1 MTSLNR
7 KLLRDLRH
15 LNSQVIAVMLVVAC
29 GMATYITMRSAYES
43 LVVSQADYYREYR
56 FAEVFAQV
64 KRAPETLVPRLVAIP
79 GVSRVETRVVF
90 EVALDV
96 PGLEEPATGRL
107 VSIPENNRPLLND
120 LFLRRGRYIEPRQRD
135 EVIVSEAFAD
145 ANGLKIGDRLGAVL
159 NGRWQR
165 LRIVGVAISPEYVY
179 EIRGIEVFPDNRRFG
194 VLWMSREVLGPVF
207 DFKGGFNDLALAL
220 SPGANEAEVISR
232 VDTLLENHGGLGAFG
247 RDEHLSHRFLSDEIK
262 QDRVTGIFIPSIFLG
277 IAAFLIHIILSRII
291 ILQRPQIAVLKAFGY
306 GRWAIGWHYL
316 QFALVI
322 VAGGALLGVAAGIW
336 LGTRLAD
343 LYARF
348 FHFPQLRFELTPFMI
363 GTALLISGGSA
374 CLGAWTAVRK
384 ATALPPAEAMRPEP
398 PARFQTGWLERLG
411 LQRFFHPS
419 FRMILRHLARKK
431 MKALMSIFGIAWAVA
446 ILVVGFYSFD
456 AIDYIM
462 RVQFEEIQREDATV
476 LFHDPRP
483 ARVRHEVNRLPG
495 VLYSETF
502 RVVPVRLRYGHRSK
516 RLGIFGLYPDG
527 RLRSLMDSRFQ
538 PVPLPS
544 AGLVLNTKL
553 AEILGVATGDV
564 LQVEVLEGRRP
575 IRSLV
580 VSTLVDELIGLA
592 AYMDIRALHRLLEE
606 EPAVSG
612 AYLSVDPLQANR
624 LYARLKQTPAVGGV
638 GVREA
643 MLESFS
649 KTIAENM
656 AISTTMLIA
665 FACIIAF
672 GLVYNGAR
680 IALSERGNELASLRV
695 LGFTR
700 REVTFLLLGEQAL
713 LTLLAIPLGWLL
725 GWGVSALM
733 VRAIESELYRLPL
746 VISGRTYGL
755 AFIIVAASAFVSGL
769 FVRRRIRNLD
779 LVAVLK
785 TRE

>member
-1 MTSLNR
+1 MTSLNL

-15 LNSQVIAVMLVVAC
+15 LISQVIAVMLVVAS

-56 FAEVFAQV
+56 FAEVFAQA
-64 KRAPETLVPRLVAIP
+64 KRAPETLVHRLAAIP
-79 GVSRVETRVVF
+79 GVDRAETRVVF

-96 PGLEEPATGRL
+96 PGLDEPATGRL
-107 VSIPENNRPLLND
+107 VSIPENHRPLLND

-135 EVIVSEAFAD
+135 EAIVSEAFAD
-145 ANGLKIGDRLGAVL
+145 ANDLKIGDRLGAVL
-159 NGRWQR
+159 NGRWQP

-179 EIRGIEVFPDNRRFG
+179 EIRGADVFPDNRRFG
-194 VLWMSREVLGPVF
+194 VIWMSREVLGPAF
-207 DFKGGFNDLALAL
+207 DFKGGFNDLTLTL

-232 VDTLLENHGGLGAFG
+232 VDTLLENYGGLGAYG
-247 RDEHLSHRFLSDEIK
+247 RDEQLSNRFLSDEIK

-277 IAAFLIHIILSRII
+277 IAAFLIHTILSRII

-316 QFALVI
+316 KFALVI
-322 VAGGALLGVAAGIW
+322 VAGGSLLGVTAGIG
-336 LGTRLAD
+336 LGTGLAD

-348 FHFPQLRFELTPFMI
+348 FHFPRLRFELTSSLI
-363 GTALLISGGSA
+363 GWSLLISSGSA
-374 CLGAWTAVRK
+374 CLGALAAVRK

-411 LQRFFHPS
+411 LQRFFHPA

-431 MKALMSIFGIAWAVA
+431 MKAFLSIFGIAWAVA

-462 RVQFEEIQREDATV
+462 RIQFEEIQREDAAV
-476 LFHDPRP
+476 LFHNPRP
-483 ARVRHEVNRLPG
+483 ARIRHEVDRLPG
-495 VLYSETF
+495 VLLSETF
-502 RVVPVRLRYGHRSK
+502 RVVPTRLRFGHRSK

-527 RLRSLMDSRFQ
+527 QLRSLMDIRLQ
-538 PVPLPS
+538 PVALPS
-544 AGLVLNTKL
+544 EGLVLNTKL
-553 AEILGVATGDV
+553 AEILGVSPGET
-564 LQVEVLEGRRP
+564 LQVEVLEGKRP
-575 IRSLV
+575 IRPV
-580 VSTLVDELIGLA
+580 VVTQLVDEMIGLS
-592 AYMDIRALHRLLEE
+592 AYMDLRALHRLLEE
-606 EPAVSG
+606 EPTVSG
-612 AYLSVDPLQANR
+612 AYLSVDPLLSSR
-624 LYARLKQTPAVGGV
+624 LYGRLKRTPAVGGV
-638 GVREA
+638 AIREA
-643 MLESFS
+643 MLESF
-649 KTIAENM
+649 KATIAENM
-656 AISTTMLIA
+656 TISTTMLIA

-700 REVTFLLLGEQAL
+700 REVTRLLLGEQAL
-713 LTLLAIPLGWLL
+713 LTLLAMPLGWFL
-725 GWGVSALM
+725 GWSVCALII
-733 VRAIESELYRLPL
+733 RAAESELYRMPL
-746 VISGRTYGL
+746 IVTRKTYAL
-755 AFIIVAASAFVSGL
+755 AFLIVAASAVVSGL

>member
-1 MTSLNR
+1 MTSLNL

-15 LNSQVIAVMLVVAC
+15 LISQVIAVMLVVAC
-29 GMATYITMRSAYES
+29 GIATYITMRSAYES
-43 LVVSQADYYREYR
+43 LLVSQADYYREQR
-56 FAEVFAQV
+56 FAEVFAQA
-64 KRAPETLVPRLVAIP
+64 KRAPETLVHRLAAIP
-79 GVSRVETRVVF
+79 GVARVETRVVF

-96 PGLEEPATGRL
+96 PGLDEPATGRL
-107 VSIPENNRPLLND
+107 VSIPENHRPLLND
-120 LFLRRGRYIEPRQRD
+120 LFLRKGRYIEPRQRD
-135 EVIVSEAFAD
+135 EVIVSEAFAE

-159 NGRWQR
+159 NGRWQP

-179 EIRGIEVFPDNRRFG
+179 EIRGAEVFPDNRRFG
-194 VLWMSREVLGPVF
+194 VLWMSREVLGPAF
-207 DFKGGFNDLALAL
+207 DLKGGFNDLALTL
-220 SPGANEAEVISR
+220 SPGAVEAEVISR
-232 VDTLLENHGGLGAFG
+232 VDILLEDYGGLGAYG

-291 ILQRPQIAVLKAFGY
+291 ILQRPQIAILKAFGY

-316 QFALVI
+316 KFALVI
-322 VAGGALLGVAAGIW
+322 IAGGSLLGVAMGIW
-336 LGTRLAD
+336 FGTGLAD

-348 FHFPQLRFELTPFMI
+348 FHFPRLRFGLTPSLI
-363 GTALLISGGSA
+363 GWSLLISFGSA
-374 CLGAWTAVRK
+374 GLGALSAVRK

-398 PARFQTGWLERLG
+398 PARFKTGWLERLG

-419 FRMILRHLARKK
+419 FRMVLRHLARKK
-431 MKALMSIFGIAWAVA
+431 MKAFLSIFGIAWAVA

-462 RVQFEEIQREDATV
+462 RIQFEEIQREDAAV
-476 LFHDPRP
+476 LFHNPRP
-483 ARVRHEVNRLPG
+483 ARVRHEVDHLPG
-495 VLYSETF
+495 VVFSETF

-527 RLRSLMDSRFQ
+527 RLRSLLDARLR

-553 AEILGVATGDV
+553 AEILGVAPGEA
-564 LQVEVLEGRRP
+564 LQVEVLEGRRL
-575 IRSLV
+575 IRSVV
-580 VSTLVDELIGLA
+580 VSTLVDELIGIS

-624 LYARLKQTPAVGGV
+624 LYARLKLTPAVSGV
-638 GVREA
+638 AIREA
-643 MLESFS
+643 MLESF
-649 KTIAENM
+649 KETIAENM
-656 AISTTMLIA
+656 AISTTMLVA

-680 IALSERGNELASLRV
+680 IALSERGNELASLRI
-695 LGFTR
+695 LGFTQ
-700 REVTFLLLGEQAL
+700 REVAFLLLGEQAL

-725 GWGVSALM
+725 GWGVCALI

-746 VISGRTYGL
+746 VFSAKTYGL
-755 AFIIVAASAFVSGL
+755 SLFIVVGSAFISGL

-785 TRE
+785 SRE